1 MNFTTDIENVT
12 KNKNLFRQ
20 NYILKVLLLLTLKI
34 INLVLMK
41 FWNLWRFWG
50 TAIA

>member
-20 NYILKVLLLLTLKI
+20 NHILKVLLLLTLKI

-41 FWNLWRFWG
+41 F
-50 TAIA
+50 

>member
-41 FWNLWRFWG
+41 F
-50 TAIA
+50 